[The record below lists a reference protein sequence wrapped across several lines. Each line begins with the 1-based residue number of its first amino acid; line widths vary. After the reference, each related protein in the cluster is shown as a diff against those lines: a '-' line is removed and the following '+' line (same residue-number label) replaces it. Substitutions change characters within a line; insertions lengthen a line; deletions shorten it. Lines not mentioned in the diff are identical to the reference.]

1 MRRNSL
7 FSMTVVTAGLV
18 AGFSLLAQNPSS
30 SGGGAQG
37 GQPGGAG
44 GAPMSEQAP
53 TAGAGGPG
61 GGMATPPMQTK
72 VDDKKFIKD
81 ATMGSMT
88 EVALGKLA
96 TEKASS
102 DSVKQFAQKMV
113 DDHGKSTEELKKAAQ
128 QANVNVPDS
137 LDSKHQ
143 SRVDK
148 LSKLSGADFDRA
160 YIKDQLKDHQ
170 KDVKD
175 FQDEAQ
181 SGTDPNVRTVAAKLL
196 PTLQQHLDTVK
207 DLSKEK
213 TAQK

>member
-7 FSMTVVTAGLV
+7 FSMTVVTAGLF
-18 AGFSLLAQNPSS
+18 AGFSLLGQNPPS
-30 SGGGAQG
+30 SGGAAQG

-44 GAPMSEQAP
+44 SSPMSEQAP
-53 TAGAGGPG
+53 TAGGAG
-61 GGMATPPMQTK
+61 GGMASAPMQSK
-72 VDDKKFIKD
+72 VDDKKFLKD

-102 DSVKQFAQKMV
+102 EPVKQFGQKMV
-113 DDHGKSTEELKKAAQ
+113 DDHEKSTEELKKAAQ
-128 QANVNVPDS
+128 KANVNVPDS

-148 LSKLSGADFDRA
+148 LSKLSGSDFDRA
-160 YIKDQLKDHQ
+160 FIKDQLKDHQ

-181 SGTDPNVRTVAAKLL
+181 SGTDPNVKTLAAKLL

-207 DLSKEK
+207 DLNKEK
-213 TAQK
+213 TANK